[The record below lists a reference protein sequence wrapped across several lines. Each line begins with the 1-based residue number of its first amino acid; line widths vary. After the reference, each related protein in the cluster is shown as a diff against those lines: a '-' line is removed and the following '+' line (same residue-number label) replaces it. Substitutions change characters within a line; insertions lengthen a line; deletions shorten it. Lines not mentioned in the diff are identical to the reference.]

1 MSGTGEAAHDVHDV
15 HGARSARPARVRV
28 PGAAIAALVLLVLG
42 VLSLAPA
49 VSTNLAQQRRI
60 ADTEARIAQQKADLQ
75 RLGAEKAR
83 WDDPAYVRAQAGSR
97 LFYVTPGTT
106 AYRVIHSSAADA
118 AAPAPGAT
126 AQPDRTPW
134 TETLVQ
140 SLVAAGTT
148 TEPAR

>member
-1 MSGTGEAAHDVHDV
+1 MSGTAA
-15 HGARSARPARVRV
+15 GGRARVRV

-60 ADTEARIAQQKADLQ
+60 ADAEARIAQQRADLQ
-75 RLGAEKAR
+75 HLAGERAR
-83 WDDPAYVRAQAGSR
+83 WSDPAYVRAQAGSR

-106 AYRVIHSSAADA
+106 AYRVIHATAQGDP
-118 AAPAPGAT
+118 APAPGAT
-126 AQPDRTPW
+126 AQADRTPW
-134 TETLVQ
+134 TDALVR
-140 SLVAAGTT
+140 SFVAAGTT

>member
-1 MSGTGEAAHDVHDV
+1 MSGTVE
-15 HGARSARPARVRV
+15 RLRPAARVRV

-49 VSTNLAQQRRI
+49 VSTSLAQQRQI
-60 ADTEARIAQQKADLQ
+60 ADTEARIRSQRADLS
-75 RLGAEKAR
+75 RLAGQTAR

-106 AYRVIHSSAADA
+106 AYRVIHARTTGVPV
-118 AAPAPGAT
+118 PASTAEAT
-126 AQPDRTPW
+126 STPW
-134 TETLVQ
+134 TTALLS

-148 TEPAR
+148 TEPER

>member
-1 MSGTGEAAHDVHDV
+1 MTGAVEHP
-15 HGARSARPARVRV
+15 RPAARVRV

-49 VSTNLAQQRRI
+49 VSTSLAQQRQI
-60 ADTEARIAQQKADLQ
+60 ADTEARIAAQRADLS
-75 RLGAEKAR
+75 RLSEQKAR
-83 WDDPAYVRAQAGSR
+83 WSDPAYVRAQAGSR

-106 AYRVIHSSAADA
+106 AYRVIHAGATPDQ
-118 AAPAPGAT
+118 APAPT
-126 AQPDRTPW
+126 ARPDHVAW
-134 TETLVQ
+134 TDALLR

>member
-1 MSGTGEAAHDVHDV
+1 MTGAAQN
-15 HGARSARPARVRV
+15 AAPARVRV

-49 VSTNLAQQRRI
+49 VSTSLAQQRDI
-60 ADTEARIAQQKADLQ
+60 SDAEAKVASQQADLKHLDAQ
-75 RLGAEKAR
+75 RAR

-106 AYRVIHSSAADA
+106 AYRVIHSKVATAPSAA
-118 AAPAPGAT
+118 AT
-126 AQPDRTPW
+126 AEPDSTPW
-134 TETLVQ
+134 TSALLR

-148 TEPAR
+148 TEPDR

>member
-1 MSGTGEAAHDVHDV
+1 MSGAAEAPRA
-15 HGARSARPARVRV
+15 PRVRV
-28 PGAAIAALVLLVLG
+28 PVAAIAALVLLVLG

-49 VSTNLAQQRRI
+49 VSTRLAQQRAI
-60 ADTEARIAQQKADLQ
+60 TDAEARIASQEADLRSLDAQ
-75 RLGAEKAR
+75 RAR

-106 AYRVIHSSAADA
+106 AYRVIHGSAETEP
-118 AAPAPGAT
+118 APAST
-126 AQPDRTPW
+126 AQADSARW
-134 TETLVQ
+134 TDTLLR

>member
-1 MSGTGEAAHDVHDV
+1 MSGTAEDL
-15 HGARSARPARVRV
+15 RPQATRVRI
-28 PGAAIAALVLLVLG
+28 PGVAIAALVLLVLG

-49 VSTNLAQQRRI
+49 VSTYLGQQREI
-60 ADTEARIAQQKADLQ
+60 ADTEARIATQKADLQ
-75 RLGAEKAR
+75 RLDEQRAR

-106 AYRVIHSSAADA
+106 AYRVIHAKAGTSGVPT
-118 AAPAPGAT
+118 PATT

-134 TETLVQ
+134 TAALLQ

>member
-1 MSGTGEAAHDVHDV
+1 MSGA
-15 HGARSARPARVRV
+15 ARSAAPAPRVRV

-49 VSTNLAQQRRI
+49 VSTSLAQQRAI
-60 ADTEARIAQQKADLQ
+60 ADATAKVAAQQADLRSLDAQ
-75 RLGAEKAR
+75 RAR

-106 AYRVIHSSAADA
+106 AYRVIGAKAATPASTSSS
-118 AAPAPGAT
+118 

-134 TETLVQ
+134 TDALLR

>member
-1 MSGTGEAAHDVHDV
+1 MSGAAQ
-15 HGARSARPARVRV
+15 SAAPAPRVRV
-28 PGAAIAALVLLVLG
+28 PRAAIAALVLLVLG

-49 VSTNLAQQRRI
+49 VSTALTQQRDI
-60 ADTEARIAQQKADLQ
+60 ADATAKVAAQEADLKRLDAQ
-75 RLGAEKAR
+75 RAR

-106 AYRVIHSSAADA
+106 AYRVIGTTTTSPST
-118 AAPAPGAT
+118 PAS

-134 TETLVQ
+134 TDALVR